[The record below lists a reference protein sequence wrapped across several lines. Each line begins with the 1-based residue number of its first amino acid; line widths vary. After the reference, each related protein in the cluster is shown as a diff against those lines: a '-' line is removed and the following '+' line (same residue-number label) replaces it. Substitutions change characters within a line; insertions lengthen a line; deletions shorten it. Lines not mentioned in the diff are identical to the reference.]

1 MEEQKNCDSL
11 FGDLLSMNPRSNS
24 RNSKTKYMD
33 YNNVE
38 ILLVEDNDYDAM
50 LICRTLRKFNMAN
63 NLVHL
68 KDGAEALEFIFASG
82 KYEETRDM
90 DFPPKL
96 IILDIG
102 LPKISGLQVLQRIK
116 NSLPTK
122 AIPLIILTNSDDEAD
137 VQKCYNL
144 GANSYVVKPDT
155 YEKFSEAIKCLCHYW
170 TLVNHPPTLRQLY
183 LL

>member
-1 MEEQKNCDSL
+1 
-11 FGDLLSMNPRSNS
+11 MN
-24 RNSKTKYMD
+24 
-33 YNNVE
+33 YNDVD
-38 ILLVEDNDYDAM
+38 ILLVEDNEDDAL
-50 LICRTLRKFNMAN
+50 LIIRTLKKFKMADK
-63 NLVHL
+63 LLHL
-68 KDGAEALEFIFASG
+68 NDGSEALEFIFASG
-82 KYEETRDM
+82 RYEENRDM
-90 DFPPKL
+90 NFPPKL

-102 LPKISGLQVLQRIK
+102 LPKISGLQVLQRLK

-155 YEKFSEAIKCLCHYW
+155 YEKFSESIKCLCHYW
-170 TLVNHPPTLRQLY
+170 TLVNHPPTLTKLF

>member
-1 MEEQKNCDSL
+1 
-11 FGDLLSMNPRSNS
+11 MN
-24 RNSKTKYMD
+24 
-33 YNNVE
+33 YNDVD
-38 ILLVEDNDYDAM
+38 ILLVEDNEEDAL
-50 LICRTLRKFNMAN
+50 LIIRTLKKFKMADK
-63 NLVHL
+63 LVHL
-68 KDGAEALEFIFASG
+68 NDGLDALEFIFASG

-122 AIPLIILTNSDDEAD
+122 AIPLIILTNSDDESD

-155 YEKFSEAIKCLCHYW
+155 YERFAEAIKSLCYYW
-170 TLVNHPPTLRQLY
+170 TLVNHPPTLKQIF